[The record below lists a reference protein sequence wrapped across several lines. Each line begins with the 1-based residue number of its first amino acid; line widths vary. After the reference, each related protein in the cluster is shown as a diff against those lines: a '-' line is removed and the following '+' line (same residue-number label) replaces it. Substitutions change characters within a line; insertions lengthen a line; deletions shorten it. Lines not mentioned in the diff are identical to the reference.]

1 MSPKNFG
8 RANIHQCPCDAN
20 ILLYFDVGIKSVIL
34 HCNDRFNAIRKT
46 TPPYVAGVELVLRY
60 DRLMWSRTLDLED
73 NFRPG
78 RLKKIEFSC
87 PNLITKTTTF
97 NWQTKRWWRATYI
110 GTPAKWRKS
119 QINVLTQA
127 SELQRKRNPTKWAT
141 IQKVDILLL
150 EIRLIAG
157 VIAKITYRTSYW
169 LSYSKSRFA
178 DVWREFLQKPSH
190 SARPE
195 PLSFLPAC
203 HVCPVT
209 PSLQQAAVFS
219 GSNLFYALFRM
230 LVSHRSQCPYKWH

>member
-46 TPPYVAGVELVLRY
+46 TPPYVAGVELVLRS

-119 QINVLTQA
+119 QITVLTQA

-178 DVWREFLQKPSH
+178 DVWREFLQKPSLQCETRTLVV
-190 SARPE
+190 SARMSWKPCDAVLAASSCLQWLE
-195 PLSFLPAC
+195 FILCALQDVGLAPLPM
-203 HVCPVT
+203 PV
-209 PSLQQAAVFS
+209 
-219 GSNLFYALFRM
+219 
-230 LVSHRSQCPYKWH
+230 